1 MRALLCLIALFP
13 CLGARADTIRIVA
26 AENFYGGVAH
36 EIAGDTATVTSILTN
51 PNQDPHEFTSDAAT
65 AKAVADA
72 DIVIYNGLGYDGW
85 MDKLLGVGGKK
96 GRIVIRVADLI
107 GAKDG
112 DNPHIWYDPQ
122 TMPAL
127 VDRLAIELEKL
138 KEEAHGVSKQLIYEF
153 RSELFRKSFEP
164 ITSEVASLKAQ
175 YGGTTVTATEPVF
188 GYMSSALGF
197 KMLNYDFQVNIM
209 NDTEPSAAQTA
220 AFEKSLDPKTV
231 KILFY
236 NKQVTDPTTERLKK
250 LAIAA
255 DVPIVGVTETQPA
268 SQKTYV
274 DWMMSELHATEDAL
288 DHHAGSFPDDQL
300 STPAAPANFP

>member
-1 MRALLCLIALFP
+1 MKMFLLLASLFAG
-13 CLGARADTIRIVA
+13 LLARADIKIVA

-36 EIAGDTATVTSILTN
+36 EIAGDSATVTSILTN

-85 MDKLLGVGGKK
+85 MDKLLGVAGKK
-96 GRIVIRVADLI
+96 GRIVIRVADLV

-112 DNPHIWYDPQ
+112 DNPHIWYDPK

-127 VDRLAIELEKL
+127 AFKLVEDLSSRIGLQGSDVGKRRDLLLLNLETFKASMKPVL
-138 KEEAHGVSKQLIYEF
+138 
-153 RSELFRKSFEP
+153 SE
-164 ITSEVASLKAQ
+164 IATIKAK

-188 GYMSSALGF
+188 GYMSGALGF

-209 NDTEPSAAQTA
+209 NDTEPSASQTA
-220 AFEKSLDPKTV
+220 AFEKSLRSHAA

-236 NKQVTDPTTERLKK
+236 NSQVTDPTTDSLKK
-250 LAIAA
+250 IAQEA
-255 DVPIVGVTETQPA
+255 GVPIIGVTETQPPEF
-268 SQKTYV
+268 KTYAEWMKHELEAV
-274 DWMMSELHATEDAL
+274 D
-288 DHHAGSFPDDQL
+288 AGLKTIPR
-300 STPAAPANFP
+300 